1 MSLPC
6 SQEWQPIIVP
16 GIVSCFD
23 EASAS
28 SMRVQVSAA
37 WASHLPDAVVGLLPA
52 GLEEL
57 DQLAA
62 GSQAGRLE
70 VTPRRRG
77 PRSRGAERL
86 P

>member
-28 SMRVQVSAA
+28 SGMST
-37 WASHLPDAVVGLLPA
+37 
-52 GLEEL
+52 
-57 DQLAA
+57 LAQTMIA
-62 GSQAGRLE
+62 
-70 VTPRRRG
+70 
-77 PRSRGAERL
+77 
-86 P
+86 